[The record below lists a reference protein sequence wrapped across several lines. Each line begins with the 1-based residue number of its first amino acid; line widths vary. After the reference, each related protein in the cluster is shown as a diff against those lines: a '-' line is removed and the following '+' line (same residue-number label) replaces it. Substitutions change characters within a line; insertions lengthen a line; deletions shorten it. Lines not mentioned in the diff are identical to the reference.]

1 MSTAPAGPTW
11 LGAAWTR
18 RLILGTSAAG
28 LVALALLLV
37 ATGNTDALA
46 ASLPWLLG
54 LNGVL
59 LLLAVTLVAAQLRD
73 LARRRR
79 SGAFGSRLMTR
90 LVLLFTLMA
99 VLPGALVYG
108 VSVFFLR
115 SSIDSWFDVRIER
128 AIDGGLSLGRGA
140 VDKLLADLHRR
151 GATLALDIGDAPPAE
166 HFNRLSELVDRSS
179 VREAILYDTRGGVL
193 MVVGGRFQQVAPS
206 LPVAPLLANLRA
218 QRQYSGVQ
226 TGEGGELVMRS
237 LYWVTPARPGLEPR
251 ILELQQPVPA
261 EIAAEADKVETG
273 WAEYQSLTLARGSL
287 KRLFLLSLT
296 LTLGLAGMIAVAIG
310 IYLADRL
317 STPLAQ
323 LGLGTAAVAGGDL
336 SVQLRAHGRDEL
348 GRLAGSFNRMTQQL
362 REARANLIDQQATLA
377 ATNAYLQA
385 LLENLSSGVL
395 VFGRDLSLRSSNAL
409 AAERLGL
416 PAASTG
422 DLDTALRAEDGIG
435 AAALGAALRGQFAA
449 AAGHWTLEHRLAG
462 RQGERVL
469 LLRGSPLED
478 VAEGGHVVVFD
489 DITDVVQSQR
499 DIAWAEVARRLAHE
513 IKNPL
518 MPIRLS
524 AERLE
529 HKLAARLAPA
539 DAEVLQRATST
550 IVNQVDA
557 MKQMVR
563 DFADFSRPA
572 PVQAPERVEL
582 AALLDEVLGLYG
594 ELEPILERRI
604 DPGLPALE
612 GHPTQLRQVLHNVL
626 TNAKDALEGQP
637 APHLV
642 VDLKRAEAGIELA
655 VTDNGAGFP
664 ESLITRAFEPYT
676 TTKEKGTGLGLAI
689 VRKLVESHGGRVSIG
704 NIEPHGARVRI
715 FLPAGATA

>member
-1 MSTAPAGPTW
+1 LSQIW
-11 LGAAWTR
+11 IR
-18 RLILGTSAAG
+18 RLILGTSLAG
-28 LVALALLLV
+28 LVSLALLLG
-37 ATGNTDALA
+37 ATRNTDALA
-46 ASLPWLLG
+46 ASLPWLVG
-54 LNGVL
+54 LNA
-59 LLLAVTLVAAQLRD
+59 LLLALAVALVAAQLRD
-73 LARRRR
+73 LLRRRR

-90 LVLLFTLMA
+90 LVLLFSLMA

-108 VSVFFLR
+108 VSVYFLR

-128 AIDGGLSLGRGA
+128 AIEGGLSLGRGA
-140 VDKLLADLHRR
+140 VDKLLAELHRR
-151 GATLALDIGDAPPAE
+151 GATLALDIGDSPPAE
-166 HFNRLSELVDRSS
+166 HFGRLSELVDRTP

-193 MVVGGRFQQVAPS
+193 MVVGGRLRQVAPS
-206 LPVAPLLANLRA
+206 LPVAPLLATLRA

-226 TGEGGELVMRS
+226 SGEGGVLVLRS
-237 LYWVTPARPGLEPR
+237 LYWVTSAQPGRDPR

-273 WAEYQSLTLARGSL
+273 WAEYQSLTLARGGL

-362 REARANLIDQQATLA
+362 REARATLIDQQATLA

-395 VFGRDLSLRSSNAL
+395 VFGRDLALRSSNAL
-409 AAERLGL
+409 AADRLGM
-416 PAASTG
+416 PAASTT
-422 DLDTALRAEDGIG
+422 DLDAALSASGG
-435 AAALGAALRGQFAA
+435 VGVSALGAALRTQFADG
-449 AAGHWTLEHRLAG
+449 AGHWTIEHRLAG

-469 LLRGSPLED
+469 LLRGSPLQD

-489 DITDVVQSQR
+489 DITDVVQVQR

-529 HKLAARLAPA
+529 HKLAGRLAPA
-539 DAEVLQRATST
+539 DAEVLRRATST

-557 MKQMVR
+557 MKEMVR

-572 PVQAPERVEL
+572 PAQAPESVRFDG
-582 AALLDEVLGLYG
+582 LLEEVLGLYG
-594 ELEPILERRI
+594 ELEPILERHIER
-604 DPGLPALE
+604 GLPLLQ
-612 GHPTQLRQVLHNVL
+612 GHPTQLRQVLHNL
-626 TNAKDALEGQP
+626 LANAKDALDGEP
-637 APHLV
+637 DPHLYV
-642 VDLKRAEAGIELA
+642 ELRRVDAGVELTM
-655 VTDNGAGFP
+655 TDNGCGFP
-664 ESLITRAFEPYT
+664 EGLITRAFEPYT
-676 TTKEKGTGLGLAI
+676 TTKERGTGLGLAI
-689 VRKLVESHGGRVSIG
+689 VRKLVESHGGRVSLG
-704 NIEPHGARVRI
+704 NVEPRGAFVRI
-715 FLPAGATA
+715 FLPAEDVA

>member
-1 MSTAPAGPTW
+1 MTA
-11 LGAAWTR
+11 LWTR
-18 RLILGTSAAG
+18 RLILLASLAG
-28 LVALALLLV
+28 LVLLVLLL
-37 ATGNTDALA
+37 ASTRNTDALA
-46 ASLPWLLG
+46 ASLPWLVG
-54 LNGVL
+54 LNAAVL
-59 LLLAVTLVAAQLRD
+59 LLVVGLVAAQLRD
-73 LARRRR
+73 LGQRRR

-90 LVLLFTLMA
+90 LVLLFSLMA

-108 VSVFFLR
+108 VSVYFLR

-140 VDKLLADLHRR
+140 VDKLLDTLHRR
-151 GATLALDIGDAPPAE
+151 GATLAFDLAEAPPSE
-166 HFNRLSELVDRSS
+166 HFERLSELVDGSA
-179 VREAILYDTRGGVL
+179 VREAMLYDERGGVL
-193 MVVGGRFQQVAPS
+193 MVVGGRFQQQVAPR
-206 LPVAPLLANLRA
+206 LPIAPLLANLRA

-226 TGEGGELVMRS
+226 VGGDGLLVLRS
-237 LYWVTPARPGLEPR
+237 LYWVTPARPGQEPR

-261 EIAAEADKVETG
+261 EIAAEAEKVETG

-287 KRLFLLSLT
+287 KRLFFLSLT
-296 LTLGLAGMIAVAIG
+296 LALGLAGMVAVAIG

-317 STPLAQ
+317 SAPLAQ

-362 REARANLIDQQATLA
+362 REARADLIDQQATLA

-395 VFGRDLSLRSSNAL
+395 VFGPDRALRSSNAL

-416 PAASTG
+416 PGANTRE
-422 DLDTALRAEDGIG
+422 LD
-435 AAALGAALRGQFAA
+435 AALGIPGPGGVAALGHALREQIATAG
-449 AAGHWTLEHRLAG
+449 GHWTLEHRLAG

-478 VAEGGHVVVFD
+478 VTEGGHVVVFD
-489 DITDVVQSQR
+489 DITDVVQAQR
-499 DIAWAEVARRLAHE
+499 DFAWAEVARRLAHE

-529 HKLAARLAPA
+529 HKLAGRLAPA
-539 DAEVLQRATST
+539 DARVLQRATAT
-550 IVNQVDA
+550 IVSQVDA

-572 PVQAPERVEL
+572 TPQPPQAVDL
-582 AALLDEVLGLYG
+582 AALTEEVLGLYDD
-594 ELEPILERRI
+594 LEPILERHTEA
-604 DPGLPALE
+604 GLPTVQ
-612 GHPTQLRQVLHNVL
+612 GQPTELRQVLHNL
-626 TNAKDALEGQP
+626 LANAKDALEGQ
-637 APHLV
+637 ADPHLRLELRHA
-642 VDLKRAEAGIELA
+642 DAGVELA
-655 VTDNGAGFP
+655 LTDNGAGFP
-664 ESLITRAFEPYT
+664 ETLITRAFEPYT
-676 TTKEKGTGLGLAI
+676 TTKARGTGLGLAI

-704 NIEPHGARVRI
+704 NVEPHGARVRI
-715 FLPAGATA
+715 FLPVGVAR

>member
-1 MSTAPAGPTW
+1 MTTVWS
-11 LGAAWTR
+11 R
-18 RLILGTSAAG
+18 RLIIGASLAG
-28 LVALALLLV
+28 LVSLALLLV
-37 ATGNTDALA
+37 ATRNTDALA
-46 ASLPWLLG
+46 ASLPWMVG
-54 LNGVL
+54 LNAVL
-59 LLLAVTLVAAQLRD
+59 LLLVVALVAAQLRD
-73 LARRRR
+73 LVRRRR

-90 LVLLFTLMA
+90 LVLLFSLMA

-108 VSVFFLR
+108 VSVYFLR

-140 VDKLLADLHRR
+140 VDKLLDELHRR
-151 GATLALDIGDAPPAE
+151 GASLTLDLAESAPTE
-166 HFNRLSELVDRSS
+166 HFERLSEVVDRTP
-179 VREAILYDTRGGVL
+179 VREAILYDARGAVL
-193 MVVGGRFQQVAPS
+193 MVVGGRFQKQVAPS
-206 LPVAPLLANLRA
+206 LPIAPLLGSLRA
-218 QRQYSGVQ
+218 QRQYAGVQ
-226 TGEGGELVMRS
+226 PGEDGALVLRS
-237 LYWVTPARPGLEPR
+237 AYWVTPARPGQEPR

-261 EIAAEADKVETG
+261 EIAAEAEKVETG

-336 SVQLRAHGRDEL
+336 GVQLQAHGRDEL

-362 REARANLIDQQATLA
+362 REARASLIDQQATLS

-416 PAASTG
+416 PGASTG
-422 DLDTALRAEDGIG
+422 DLDAALRAPGTVG
-435 AAALGAALRGQFAA
+435 VAALGVALREQVGAA
-449 AAGHWTLEHRLAG
+449 VGHWTLEYRLVG

-478 VAEGGHVVVFD
+478 VAEAGHVVVFD
-489 DITDVVQSQR
+489 DITDVVQAQR

-529 HKLAARLAPA
+529 HKLAARLPPE
-539 DAEVLQRATST
+539 DAQVLQRATAT

-557 MKQMVR
+557 MKAMVR
-563 DFADFSRPA
+563 DFADFARPVT
-572 PVQAPERVEL
+572 PQAPEMVDL
-582 AALLDEVLGLYG
+582 AALTEEVLGLYG

-604 DPGLPALE
+604 EHGLPRLE
-612 GHPTQLRQVLHNVL
+612 GHPTQLRQVLHNVIA
-626 TNAKDALEGQP
+626 NAKDALEGQP
-637 APHLV
+637 EPHLQ
-642 VDLKRAEAGIELA
+642 VDLRRADAGVELA
-655 VTDNGAGFP
+655 LTDNGAGFP
-664 ESLITRAFEPYT
+664 EALITRAFEPYT

-704 NIEPHGARVRI
+704 NVEPHGARVRI
-715 FLPAGATA
+715 FLPAGAAA

>member
-1 MSTAPAGPTW
+1 MTTVWS
-11 LGAAWTR
+11 R
-18 RLILGTSAAG
+18 RLIIGASLAG
-28 LVALALLLV
+28 LVSLALLLV
-37 ATGNTDALA
+37 ATRNTDALA
-46 ASLPWLLG
+46 ASLPWMVG
-54 LNGVL
+54 LNAVL
-59 LLLAVTLVAAQLRD
+59 LLLVVALVAAQLRD
-73 LARRRR
+73 LVRRRR

-90 LVLLFTLMA
+90 LVLLFSLMA

-108 VSVFFLR
+108 VSVYFLR

-140 VDKLLADLHRR
+140 VDKLLDELHRR
-151 GATLALDIGDAPPAE
+151 GASLTLDLAESAPTE
-166 HFNRLSELVDRSS
+166 HFERLSEVVDRTP
-179 VREAILYDTRGGVL
+179 VREAILYDARGAVL
-193 MVVGGRFQQVAPS
+193 MVVGGRFQKQVAPS
-206 LPVAPLLANLRA
+206 LPIAPLLGSLRA
-218 QRQYSGVQ
+218 QRQYAGVQ
-226 TGEGGELVMRS
+226 PGEDGALVLRS
-237 LYWVTPARPGLEPR
+237 AYWVTPARPGQEPR

-261 EIAAEADKVETG
+261 EIAAEAEKVETG

-336 SVQLRAHGRDEL
+336 GVQLQAHGRDEL

-362 REARANLIDQQATLA
+362 REARASLIDQQATLS

-416 PAASTG
+416 PGASTG
-422 DLDTALRAEDGIG
+422 DLDAALRAPGTVG
-435 AAALGAALRGQFAA
+435 VAALGVALREQVGAA
-449 AAGHWTLEHRLAG
+449 VGHWTLEHRLVG

-478 VAEGGHVVVFD
+478 VAEAGHVVVFD
-489 DITDVVQSQR
+489 DITDVVQAQR

-529 HKLAARLAPA
+529 HKLAARLPPE
-539 DAEVLQRATST
+539 DAQVLQRATAT

-557 MKQMVR
+557 MKAMVR
-563 DFADFSRPA
+563 DFADFARPVT
-572 PVQAPERVEL
+572 PQAPEMVDL
-582 AALLDEVLGLYG
+582 AALTEEVLGLYG

-604 DPGLPALE
+604 EHGLPRLE
-612 GHPTQLRQVLHNVL
+612 GHPTQLRQVLHNVIA
-626 TNAKDALEGQP
+626 NAKDALEGQP
-637 APHLV
+637 EPHLQ
-642 VDLKRAEAGIELA
+642 VDLRRADAGVELA
-655 VTDNGAGFP
+655 LTDNGAGFP
-664 ESLITRAFEPYT
+664 EALITRAFEPYT

-704 NIEPHGARVRI
+704 NVEPHGARVRI
-715 FLPAGATA
+715 FLPAGAAA

>member
-1 MSTAPAGPTW
+1 MTSP
-11 LGAAWTR
+11 WTR
-18 RLILGTSAAG
+18 RLIIGASLAG
-28 LVALALLLV
+28 LLSLAFLLA
-37 ATGNTDALA
+37 ATRNTDALA
-46 ASLPWLLG
+46 TSLPWLVG
-54 LNGVL
+54 LNGL
-59 LLLAVTLVAAQLRD
+59 LLLVVVGLVATQLWE

-90 LVLLFTLMA
+90 LVLLFSLMA

-108 VSVFFLR
+108 VSVYFLR

-140 VDKLLADLHRR
+140 VDKLLGELHRR
-151 GATLALDIGDAPPAE
+151 GATLALDIAESAPSE
-166 HFNRLSELVDRSS
+166 HFGRLSEVIDRTP
-179 VREAILYDTRGGVL
+179 VREAILYDTRGAVL
-193 MVVGGRFQQVAPS
+193 MVVGGRFRQVAPS
-206 LPVAPLLANLRA
+206 LPIAPLLASVRA

-226 TGEGGELVMRS
+226 TGEGGELVLRS
-237 LYWVTPARPGLEPR
+237 VYWVTPARPGLEPR
-251 ILELQQPVPA
+251 ILELLQPVPA
-261 EIAAEADKVETG
+261 EIAAEAEKVETG

-296 LTLGLAGMIAVAIG
+296 LALGLAGMVAVAIG

-348 GRLAGSFNRMTQQL
+348 GRLAGAFNRMTQQL

-377 ATNAYLQA
+377 TTNAYLQA

-395 VFGRDLSLRSSNAL
+395 VFGRDLALRSSNAL

-416 PAASTG
+416 PGAVTA
-422 DLDTALRAEDGIG
+422 DLD
-435 AAALGAALRGQFAA
+435 AALRGPGAVGVAALGSALREQIAA
-449 AAGHWTLEHRLAG
+449 AGGHWTLEHRLSG
-462 RQGERVL
+462 KQGERVL
-469 LLRGSPLED
+469 LLRGSPLEH
-478 VAEGGHVVVFD
+478 VAEAGHVVVFD
-489 DITDVVQSQR
+489 DITDVVQAQR
-499 DIAWAEVARRLAHE
+499 DIAWGEVARRLAHE

-529 HKLAARLAPA
+529 HKLAGRLPPE
-539 DAEVLQRATST
+539 DAQVLQRATAT

-557 MKQMVR
+557 MKAMVR
-563 DFADFSRPA
+563 DFADFARPA
-572 PVQAPERVEL
+572 PQQSPERVDL
-582 AALLDEVLGLYG
+582 AVLVDEVLGLYG
-594 ELEPILERRI
+594 ELESILERHVE
-604 DPGLPALE
+604 PALPALD
-612 GHPTQLRQVLHNVL
+612 GHPTQLRQVLHNIL

-637 APHLV
+637 SPRLSL
-642 VDLKRAEAGIELA
+642 DLRRAESGVELCL
-655 VTDNGAGFP
+655 TDNGAGFP
-664 ESLITRAFEPYT
+664 ETLITRAFEPYT

-689 VRKLVESHGGRVSIG
+689 VRKVVESHGGRVSIA
-704 NIEPHGARVRI
+704 NVEPRGARINI
-715 FLPAGATA
+715 FLPVGAAA

>member
-1 MSTAPAGPTW
+1 VRTAW
-11 LGAAWTR
+11 SR
-18 RLILGTSAAG
+18 RLIIGASLAG
-28 LVALALLLV
+28 VVSLALLLA
-37 ATGNTDALA
+37 ATRNTEALA
-46 ASLPWLLG
+46 AGLPWLVG

-59 LLLAVTLVAAQLRD
+59 LLLVVALVATQLRD
-73 LARRRR
+73 LVRRRR

-90 LVLLFTLMA
+90 LVLLFSLMA

-108 VSVFFLR
+108 VSVYFLR

-140 VDKLLADLHRR
+140 VDKLLDELHRR
-151 GATLALDIGDAPPAE
+151 GATLALDLAEAPPAE
-166 HFNRLSELVDRSS
+166 HFERLSEVVDRTA
-179 VREAILYDTRGGVL
+179 VREATLYDARGAVL
-193 MVVGGRFQQVAPS
+193 MVVGGRFQQQVAPS
-206 LPVAPLLANLRA
+206 LPIAPLLGNLRT
-218 QRQYSGVQ
+218 QRQYAGVQ
-226 TGEGGELVMRS
+226 TGEGGGLVLRS
-237 LYWVTPARPGLEPR
+237 LYWVTPARPGQEPR

-261 EIAAEADKVETG
+261 EIAAEAEKVETG

-296 LTLGLAGMIAVAIG
+296 LALGLAGMIAVAIG

-336 SVQLRAHGRDEL
+336 TVQLRAHGRDEL

-362 REARANLIDQQATLA
+362 REARANLIDQQATLS

-395 VFGRDLSLRSSNAL
+395 VFGRDLALRSSNAL

-416 PAASTG
+416 PGATTA
-422 DLDTALRAEDGIG
+422 DLD
-435 AAALGAALRGQFAA
+435 AALRGPGAVGVAALGLALREQVAA

-478 VAEGGHVVVFD
+478 VAEAGHVVVFD
-489 DITDVVQSQR
+489 DITDVVQAQR

-539 DAEVLQRATST
+539 DAEVLQRATAT
-550 IVNQVDA
+550 IVNQVEA
-557 MKQMVR
+557 MKAMVR
-563 DFADFSRPA
+563 DFADFARPVT
-572 PVQAPERVEL
+572 PQVPETVDL
-582 AALLDEVLGLYG
+582 AALTEEVLGLYG
-594 ELEPILERRI
+594 ELEPILDRHIER
-604 DPGLPALE
+604 DLPTLE

-626 TNAKDALEGQP
+626 ANAKDALEGQ
-637 APHLV
+637 ADPHLQL
-642 VDLKRAEAGIELA
+642 DLRRTEAGVELCL
-655 VTDNGAGFP
+655 TDNGAGFP
-664 ESLITRAFEPYT
+664 ETLITRAFEPYT

-704 NIEPHGARVRI
+704 NVEPHGARVRI
-715 FLPAGATA
+715 FLPAGAAA

>member
-1 MSTAPAGPTW
+1 MKG
-11 LGAAWTR
+11 LWTR
-18 RLILGTSAAG
+18 RLIVGASLAG
-28 LVALALLLV
+28 LLSLALLL
-37 ATGNTDALA
+37 ASTRNTDALS
-46 ASLPWLLG
+46 ASLPWLVG
-54 LNGVL
+54 LNAVL
-59 LLLAVTLVAAQLRD
+59 LMLVVGLVLAQLRD
-73 LARRRR
+73 LAQRRR
-79 SGAFGSRLMTR
+79 SGAFGSRLMSR
-90 LVLLFTLMA
+90 LVLLFSLMA

-108 VSVFFLR
+108 VSVYFLR

-128 AIDGGLSLGRGA
+128 AIDGGLTLGRGA
-140 VDKLLADLHRR
+140 VDKLLEDLHRR
-151 GATLALDIGDAPPAE
+151 GATLALDLAESPSGE
-166 HFNRLSELVDRSS
+166 HFDRLSEVVDRTA
-179 VREAILYDTRGGVL
+179 VREAILYDARGGVL
-193 MVVGGRFQQVAPS
+193 MVVGGRFQQQLAPT

-226 TGEGGELVMRS
+226 TDDGGALVLRS
-237 LYWVTPARPGLEPR
+237 LYWVTPARPGQESR

-261 EIAAEADKVETG
+261 EIAAEAEKVETG

-296 LTLGLAGMIAVAIG
+296 LALGLAGMIAVAIG
-310 IYLADRL
+310 IYLAERL

-336 SVQLRAHGRDEL
+336 TVQLRAHGRDEL

-362 REARANLIDQQATLA
+362 REARANLIDQQAALS

-395 VFGRDLSLRSSNAL
+395 VFGRDLKLRSSNAL

-416 PAASTG
+416 AGTATA
-422 DLDTALRAEDGIG
+422 DLDAALQD
-435 AAALGAALRGQFAA
+435 AAGGGVGALGAALREQFAA
-449 AAGHWTLEHRLAG
+449 APGHWTLEQRLAS

-478 VAEGGHVVVFD
+478 LAEAGHVVVFD
-489 DITDVVQSQR
+489 DITDVVQAQR

-539 DAEVLQRATST
+539 DAEVLQRATAT

-557 MKQMVR
+557 MKAMVR
-563 DFADFSRPA
+563 DFADFARPA
-572 PVQAPERVEL
+572 TPQAPESVDL
-582 AALLDEVLGLYG
+582 AALTEEVLGLYG

-604 DPGLPALE
+604 ENSLPMLK

-626 TNAKDALEGQP
+626 TNAKDALEGQ
-637 APHLV
+637 ADPHLRL
-642 VDLKRAEAGIELA
+642 DLRRADAGVELSL
-655 VTDNGAGFP
+655 TDNGAGFP
-664 ESLITRAFEPYT
+664 ETLITRAFEPYT

-704 NIEPHGARVRI
+704 NVEPHGARVRI

>member
-1 MSTAPAGPTW
+1 MGVEPVSPVW
-11 LGAAWTR
+11 IR
-18 RLILGTSAAG
+18 RLILGASLAG
-28 LVALALLLV
+28 LVSLALLLA
-37 ATGNTDALA
+37 ATRNTEALA
-46 ASLPWLLG
+46 ASLPWLVG
-54 LNGVL
+54 LNGLL
-59 LLLAVTLVAAQLRD
+59 LLLAVALVAAQLLD
-73 LARRRR
+73 LLRRRR

-90 LVLLFTLMA
+90 LVLLFSLMA

-108 VSVFFLR
+108 VSVYFLR

-140 VDKLLADLHRR
+140 VDKLLAELHRR
-151 GATLALDIGDAPPAE
+151 GATLALDISDSPPAE
-166 HFNRLSELVDRSS
+166 HFSRLSELVDRTP
-179 VREAILYDTRGGVL
+179 VREAILYDVRGGVL
-193 MVVGGRFQQVAPS
+193 MVVGGRLRQVAPS
-206 LPVAPLLANLRA
+206 LPVAPLLPTLRA

-226 TGEGGELVMRS
+226 TGEGGELVLRS
-237 LYWVTPARPGLEPR
+237 LYWVTLGQPGQEPR

-261 EIAAEADKVETG
+261 DIAAEADKVETG

-362 REARANLIDQQATLA
+362 REARATLVDQQATLA

-395 VFGRDLSLRSSNAL
+395 VFGRDLALRSSNVL
-409 AAERLGL
+409 AADRLGM
-416 PAASTG
+416 PAASTA
-422 DLDTALRAEDGIG
+422 DLDAALSASGSSG
-435 AAALGAALRGQFAA
+435 VAALGAALREQFAA
-449 AAGHWTLEHRLAG
+449 GTGHWTLEHRLSG

-478 VAEGGHVVVFD
+478 VAEAGHVVVFD
-489 DITDVVQSQR
+489 DITDVVQMQR
-499 DIAWAEVARRLAHE
+499 DMAWAEVARRLAHE

-529 HKLAARLAPA
+529 HKLAGRLAPA

-557 MKQMVR
+557 MKEMVR

-572 PVQAPERVEL
+572 PAQAPEPVEL
-582 AALLDEVLGLYG
+582 ATLLDEVLCLYG
-594 ELEPILERRI
+594 ELEPILERHI
-604 DPGLPALE
+604 EPGLPLLK
-612 GHPTQLRQVLHNVL
+612 GHPTQLRQVLHNL
-626 TNAKDALEGQP
+626 LANAKDALEGQP
-637 APHLV
+637 DPHLCV
-642 VDLKRAEAGIELA
+642 ELRRADAGVELA
-655 VTDNGAGFP
+655 VTDNGTGFP
-664 ESLITRAFEPYT
+664 EGLITRAFEPYT
-676 TTKEKGTGLGLAI
+676 TTKERGTGLGLAI
-689 VRKLVESHGGRVSIG
+689 VRKLVESHGGRVSLG
-704 NIEPHGARVRI
+704 NVEPHGARVRI
-715 FLPAGATA
+715 LLPAGVAA

>member
-1 MSTAPAGPTW
+1 MSSR
-11 LGAAWTR
+11 WTR
-18 RLILGTSAAG
+18 RLIILASLAG
-28 LVALALLLV
+28 LVSLALLL
-37 ATGNTDALA
+37 ASTRNTDALA
-46 ASLPWLLG
+46 ASLPWLVG
-54 LNGVL
+54 LNAL
-59 LLLAVTLVAAQLRD
+59 LLLLVVGLVSAQLWD

-90 LVLLFTLMA
+90 LVLLFSLLA

-108 VSVFFLR
+108 VSVYFLR

-140 VDKLLADLHRR
+140 VDKLLDTLHRR
-151 GATLALDIGDAPPAE
+151 GATLAFDLAEAQPSE
-166 HFNRLSELVDRSS
+166 HFERLSEVVDSTT
-179 VREAILYDTRGGVL
+179 VREATLYDARGAVL
-193 MVVGGRFQQVAPS
+193 MVVGGRFQQQVAPS
-206 LPVAPLLANLRA
+206 LPIAPLLANLRT

-226 TGEGGELVMRS
+226 TGDDGALVLRS
-237 LYWVTPARPGLEPR
+237 VYWVTPARPGQEPR

-261 EIAAEADKVETG
+261 EIAAEAEKVETG

-287 KRLFLLSLT
+287 KQLFFLSLT
-296 LTLGLAGMIAVAIG
+296 LALGLAGMVAVAIG

-317 STPLAQ
+317 SAPLAQ

-336 SVQLRAHGRDEL
+336 TVQLRVHGRDEL

-362 REARANLIDQQATLA
+362 REARADLIDQQATLA

-395 VFGRDLSLRSSNAL
+395 VFGRDRSLRSSNAL

-416 PAASTG
+416 AGATTAELDAALGGRGTG
-422 DLDTALRAEDGIG
+422 GI
-435 AAALGAALRGQFAA
+435 AALGAALREQVIAA
-449 AAGHWTLEHRLAG
+449 SGHWSLEHRLAS

-469 LLRGSPLED
+469 LLRGSPLKD
-478 VAEGGHVVVFD
+478 MSEGGHVVVFD
-489 DITDVVQSQR
+489 DITDLVQAQR
-499 DIAWAEVARRLAHE
+499 DFAWAEVARRLAHE

-529 HKLAARLAPA
+529 HKLAPRLAPA
-539 DAEVLQRATST
+539 DALVLQRATAT
-550 IVNQVDA
+550 IVGEVDA

-572 PVQAPERVEL
+572 TAQAPQAVDL
-582 AALLDEVLGLYG
+582 AALTEEVLGLYD
-594 ELEPILERRI
+594 ELEPILERQI
-604 DPGLPALE
+604 EPGLPALE

-626 TNAKDALEGQP
+626 ANAKDALEGQP
-637 APHLV
+637 DPQLR
-642 VDLKRAEAGIELA
+642 LELRRAEAGVELA
-655 VTDNGAGFP
+655 LTDNGSGFP
-664 ESLITRAFEPYT
+664 EALITRAFEPYT

-704 NIEPHGARVRI
+704 NVEPHGARVRI
-715 FLPAGATA
+715 FFPAGVTA

>member
-1 MSTAPAGPTW
+1 MSPAW
-11 LGAAWTR
+11 IR
-18 RLILGTSAAG
+18 RLILGTSLAG
-28 LVALALLLV
+28 LVSLALLLV
-37 ATGNTDALA
+37 ATRNTDALA
-46 ASLPWLLG
+46 TSLPWLVG
-54 LNGVL
+54 LNA
-59 LLLAVTLVAAQLRD
+59 LLLALAMALVAAQLRD
-73 LARRRR
+73 LMRRRR

-90 LVLLFTLMA
+90 LVLLFSLMA

-108 VSVFFLR
+108 VSVYFLR

-140 VDKLLADLHRR
+140 VDKLLAELHRR
-151 GATLALDIGDAPPAE
+151 GATLALDIGDSPPAE
-166 HFNRLSELVDRSS
+166 HFGRLSELVDRTP
-179 VREAILYDTRGGVL
+179 VREAILYDARGGVL
-193 MVVGGRFQQVAPS
+193 MVVGGRLRQVAPS
-206 LPVAPLLANLRA
+206 LPVAPLLATLRA

-226 TGEGGELVMRS
+226 SGEGGELVLRS
-237 LYWVTPARPGLEPR
+237 LYWVTSAQPGQDPR

-273 WAEYQSLTLARGSL
+273 WAEYQSLTLARGGL

-362 REARANLIDQQATLA
+362 REARATLIDQQATLA

-395 VFGRDLSLRSSNAL
+395 VFGRDLALRSSNTL
-409 AAERLGL
+409 AADRLGM
-416 PAASTG
+416 PAASTA
-422 DLDTALRAEDGIG
+422 DLDGALSASGG
-435 AAALGAALRGQFAA
+435 SGGSGGSGVSALGAALRAQFAD
-449 AAGHWTLEHRLAG
+449 AAGHWTIEHRLAG

-489 DITDVVQSQR
+489 DITDVVQVQR

-529 HKLAARLAPA
+529 HKLAGRLAPA
-539 DAEVLQRATST
+539 DVEVLRRATST
-550 IVNQVDA
+550 IVSQVDA
-557 MKQMVR
+557 MKEMVR

-572 PVQAPERVEL
+572 PAQAPELVRFDG
-582 AALLDEVLGLYG
+582 LLEEVLGLYG
-594 ELEPILERRI
+594 ELEPILERRVE
-604 DPGLPALE
+604 PGLPLLK
-612 GHPTQLRQVLHNVL
+612 GHPTQLRQVLHNL
-626 TNAKDALEGQP
+626 LANAKDALDGEP
-637 APHLV
+637 DPHLYV
-642 VDLKRAEAGIELA
+642 ELRRVDAGVEFTM
-655 VTDNGAGFP
+655 TDNGCGFP
-664 ESLITRAFEPYT
+664 EGLITRAFEPYT
-676 TTKEKGTGLGLAI
+676 TTKERGTGLGLAI
-689 VRKLVESHGGRVSIG
+689 VRKLVESHGGRVSLG
-704 NIEPHGARVRI
+704 NVEPHGALVRI
-715 FLPAGATA
+715 FLPAEGVV

>member
-1 MSTAPAGPTW
+1 VSPVW
-11 LGAAWTR
+11 IR
-18 RLILGTSAAG
+18 RLILGTSLAG
-28 LVALALLLV
+28 LVSLALLLV
-37 ATGNTDALA
+37 ATRNTDALA
-46 ASLPWLLG
+46 TSLPWLVGLNALLLG
-54 LNGVL
+54 L
-59 LLLAVTLVAAQLRD
+59 AVVLVAAQLHD
-73 LARRRR
+73 LMRRRR

-90 LVLLFTLMA
+90 LVLLFSLMA

-108 VSVFFLR
+108 VSVYFLR

-140 VDKLLADLHRR
+140 VDKLLAELHRR
-151 GATLALDIGDAPPAE
+151 GATLALDIGDSPPAE
-166 HFNRLSELVDRSS
+166 HFGRLSELVDRSP
-179 VREAILYDTRGGVL
+179 VREAILYDARGGVL
-193 MVVGGRFQQVAPS
+193 MVVGGRLRQVAPS
-206 LPVAPLLANLRA
+206 LPVAPLLATVRA

-226 TGEGGELVMRS
+226 SGEGGELVLRS
-237 LYWVTPARPGLEPR
+237 LYWVTSAQPGQDPR

-261 EIAAEADKVETG
+261 EIAAEAGKVETG
-273 WAEYQSLTLARGSL
+273 WAEYQSLTLARGGL

-296 LTLGLAGMIAVAIG
+296 LTLGLAGMTAVAIG

-362 REARANLIDQQATLA
+362 REARATLIDQQAALA

-395 VFGRDLSLRSSNAL
+395 VFGRDLALRSSNAL

-416 PAASTG
+416 PAASTA
-422 DLDTALRAEDGIG
+422 DLDQALTASGSGGL
-435 AAALGAALRGQFAA
+435 AALGAELRAQFAA
-449 AAGHWTLEHRLAG
+449 AAAHWTIEHRLAG

-489 DITDVVQSQR
+489 DITDVVQVQR

-539 DAEVLQRATST
+539 DAEVLRRATST

-557 MKQMVR
+557 MKEMVR

-572 PVQAPERVEL
+572 PVQAPEPVRFDG
-582 AALLDEVLGLYG
+582 LLEEVLGLYG
-594 ELEPILERRI
+594 DLEPILERRI
-604 DPGLPALE
+604 AAGLPLLK
-612 GHPTQLRQVLHNVL
+612 GHPTQLRQVLHNL
-626 TNAKDALEGQP
+626 LANAKDALEGRP
-637 APHLV
+637 DPRLCIDLRR
-642 VDLKRAEAGIELA
+642 VDAGVELT
-655 VTDNGAGFP
+655 VTDNGCGFP
-664 ESLITRAFEPYT
+664 EGLITRAFEPYT
-676 TTKEKGTGLGLAI
+676 TTKERGTGLGLAI
-689 VRKLVESHGGRVSIG
+689 VRKLVESHGGRVSLG
-704 NIEPHGARVRI
+704 NVEPHGALVRV
-715 FLPAGATA
+715 FLPAEVPA

>member
-1 MSTAPAGPTW
+1 MRSVW
-11 LGAAWTR
+11 SR
-18 RLILGTSAAG
+18 RLIIGASIAG
-28 LVALALLLV
+28 LLSLALLLA
-37 ATGNTDALA
+37 ATRNTEALA
-46 ASLPWLLG
+46 AGLPWLVG
-54 LNGVL
+54 LNAGL
-59 LLLAVTLVAAQLRD
+59 LLLVVALVAAQLRD
-73 LARRRR
+73 LSQRRR

-90 LVLLFTLMA
+90 LVLLFSLMA

-108 VSVFFLR
+108 VSVYFLR
-115 SSIDSWFDVRIER
+115 SSFDSWFDVRIER
-128 AIDGGLSLGRGA
+128 AIDGGLILGRGA
-140 VDKLLADLHRR
+140 IDKLLDDLHRR
-151 GATLALDIGDAPPAE
+151 GATLALDLAESAPAE
-166 HFNRLSELVDRSS
+166 HFDRLSAVIDRTA
-179 VREAILYDTRGGVL
+179 VREAILYDARGGVL
-193 MVVGGRFQQVAPS
+193 MMVGGRFQQQVAPTLS
-206 LPVAPLLANLRA
+206 LAPLLASLRA
-218 QRQYSGVQ
+218 QRQYSAVQ
-226 TGEGGELVMRS
+226 TDDGGALVLRS
-237 LYWVTPARPGLEPR
+237 LYWVTPARPGQEPR

-261 EIAAEADKVETG
+261 EIAAEAEKVETG

-296 LTLGLAGMIAVAIG
+296 LALGLAGMIAVAIG

-336 SVQLRAHGRDEL
+336 TVQLRAHGRDEL

-362 REARANLIDQQATLA
+362 REARASLIDQQATLS

-395 VFGRDLSLRSSNAL
+395 VFGRDGALRSSNAL

-416 PAASTG
+416 PGATTT
-422 DLDTALRAEDGIG
+422 DLDTALHDRDAVGV
-435 AAALGAALRGQFAA
+435 AALGAALREQLGVAV
-449 AAGHWTLEHRLAG
+449 GHWTLEHRLIG

-489 DITDVVQSQR
+489 DITDVVQAQR

-529 HKLAARLAPA
+529 HKLAARLLPE
-539 DAEVLQRATST
+539 DAQVLQRATTT

-557 MKQMVR
+557 MKAMVR
-563 DFADFSRPA
+563 DFADFARPA
-572 PVQAPERVEL
+572 APQAPEPVDL
-582 AALLDEVLGLYG
+582 AALTEEVLDLYG
-594 ELEPILERRI
+594 ELEPILQRRI
-604 DPGLPALE
+604 EHDLPALQ
-612 GHPTQLRQVLHNVL
+612 GHATQLRQVLHNVL
-626 TNAKDALEGQP
+626 TNAKDALEGQ
-637 APHLV
+637 AEPHLEL
-642 VDLKRAEAGIELA
+642 DLRRAESGVELCL
-655 VTDNGAGFP
+655 TDNGAGFP
-664 ESLITRAFEPYT
+664 ETLITRAFEPYT

-689 VRKLVESHGGRVSIG
+689 VRKLVEAHGGRVSIG
-704 NIEPHGARVRI
+704 NVEPHGARVRI
-715 FLPAGATA
+715 FLPAGAVA